1 MKSRKLRKSTRKIII
16 TSMHPII
23 HSVLHKKVFCLTGF
37 RKDEY
42 WMWFW
47 AWNNWFNRFN
57 FIASGHERSWAM
69 PMIRLLLQLR
79 WFFFLSQFI
88 NNYLRVLQHQRN
100 FFIFFVY
107 RHFDIRYI
115 GLFASISIC
124 NFWQHNFLTG

>member
-16 TSMHPII
+16 TMHPI

-37 RKDEY
+37 SKDEY

-69 PMIRLLLQLR
+69 PMIRLY
-79 WFFFLSQFI
+79 FFNYVDFFSLANLSTTISGSYNIKEIFLYFLCSI
-88 NNYLRVLQHQRN
+88 AILILG
-100 FFIFFVY
+100 
-107 RHFDIRYI
+107 I

>member
-37 RKDEY
+37 SKDEY

-79 WFFFLSQFI
+79 WFFSLANLSTTISGSYNIKEIFLYFLCI
-88 NNYLRVLQHQRN
+88 AILILGILAFCIHFNLQ
-100 FFIFFVY
+100 
-107 RHFDIRYI
+107 
-115 GLFASISIC
+115 
-124 NFWQHNFLTG
+124 FLTT

>member
-16 TSMHPII
+16 TMHSI

-37 RKDEY
+37 SKDEY

>member
-16 TSMHPII
+16 TMHSI

-100 FFIFFVY
+100 FFLYFLCIAILILGILAFLHPFQFAIF
-107 RHFDIRYI
+107 DNII
-115 GLFASISIC
+115 
-124 NFWQHNFLTG
+124 FWQVS